1 MMRLVK
7 LFFVFISGISI
18 YAHYLNNESSELQ
31 YILYQDINSGKFKES
46 STTRFEVAN
55 FDFPN
60 LSLSSIPVKSIVA
73 KYYFLGGQY
82 NKALDY
88 LQESDKVN
96 PYLMYSESMRSEIY
110 QYLGVEDSLIYYAEK
125 SFTGIKNN
133 SKHFFFLAKA
143 YAKQNRFE
151 SIDSIFK
158 LVEKRYNPNIWN
170 IYFSTLLS
178 NESKISEYAK
188 GLAKEAT
195 SIFPPDEY
203 PKIELVSKYVYFGT
217 DRINKAIDNDFA
229 AQKAYS
235 EGNYADAAKFYAKA
249 SELNPTDYTLF
260 ENAGLNYFLIKE
272 YDKSLEY
279 LNTVIDSLNPG
290 TGKSEF
296 IAASAFIGKFDSVNA
311 CKYAKLAA
319 ESDYEGS
326 YGIIAKFCN
335 N

>member
-1 MMRLVK
+1 MRLVK
-7 LFFVFISGISI
+7 LFFVFISGLSI

-31 YILYQDINSGKFKES
+31 YILYQDMNSGNYNES
-46 STTRFEVAN
+46 STARFNVVN

-73 KYYFLGGQY
+73 KYYFLGGEF
-82 NKALDY
+82 NKALEY

-96 PYLMYSESMRSEIY
+96 PYLMYSESIRSEIY
-110 QYLGVEDSLIYYAEK
+110 EYLAVEDSLLYYAEK
-125 SFTGIKNN
+125 AFTGIKHND
-133 SKHFFFLAKA
+133 KHFFYLARA
-143 YAKQNRFE
+143 YARSDRFE
-151 SIDSIFK
+151 AIDSIFK
-158 LVEKRYNPNIWN
+158 LVEKGYNPRIWN

-188 GLAKEAT
+188 GLAKEAV
-195 SIFPPDEY
+195 SIFPPDEF

-217 DRINKAIDNDFA
+217 ERIDKAIDTDFA

-235 EGNYADAAKFYAKA
+235 EGNYAEAAKLYAKA
-249 SELNPTDYTLF
+249 SEFNPTDYTLF
-260 ENAGLNYFLIKE
+260 ENAGLNYYLINE

-279 LNTVIDSLNPG
+279 LNIVIDSMNPG

-296 IAASAFIGKFDSVNA
+296 IASTVFIKKNDKVKA
-311 CKYAKLAA
+311 CEYAKLAS
-319 ESDYEGS
+319 ELDYPGS
-326 YGIIAKFCN
+326 YGIIAKYCN